1 MVMSPARISPDFV
14 DPTAELTPMPGRDG
28 PVELDPA
35 LVDGPVGVD
44 DPTLVDGPVELDPA
58 LVMARARLLWPGLDR
73 RQLGRT
79 GGDPGRV
86 TRLVSRRSALPPE
99 SIRAMLVGGE

>member
-1 MVMSPARISPDFV
+1 MVMSPARIDRHALEPRDAAGVGVPDEEDPEEV
-14 DPTAELTPMPGRDG
+14 DPAQVL
-28 PVELDPA
+28 
-35 LVDGPVGVD
+35 
-44 DPTLVDGPVELDPA
+44 
-58 LVMARARLLWPGLDR
+58 ARANLLWPGLDR

-99 SIRAMLVGGE
+99 SIRAMLVGSD